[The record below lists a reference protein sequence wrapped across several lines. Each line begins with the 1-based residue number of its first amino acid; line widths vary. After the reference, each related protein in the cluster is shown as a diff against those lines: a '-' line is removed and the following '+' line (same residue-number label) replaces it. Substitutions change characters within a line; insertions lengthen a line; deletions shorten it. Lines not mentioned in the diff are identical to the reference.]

1 MYAYCV
7 EDIIEEFNTITSA
20 NFTVEEI
27 LTSYIGVYEN
37 TLSMIEGHYSIH
49 KKDTLSVNNLIDHYE
64 QNLKNQTIIK
74 TENNFYFIINT
85 KMGLK
90 EV

>member
-7 EDIIEEFNTITSA
+7 EDIIDEFNTITSA
-20 NFTVEEI
+20 AFTLEEI
-27 LTSYIGVYEN
+27 LNAYIGIYEN

-49 KKDTLSVNNLIDHYE
+49 KKDTLLVNNLIDHYE
-64 QNLKNQTIIK
+64 QNLKNQTILK

-85 KMGLK
+85 
-90 EV
+90 